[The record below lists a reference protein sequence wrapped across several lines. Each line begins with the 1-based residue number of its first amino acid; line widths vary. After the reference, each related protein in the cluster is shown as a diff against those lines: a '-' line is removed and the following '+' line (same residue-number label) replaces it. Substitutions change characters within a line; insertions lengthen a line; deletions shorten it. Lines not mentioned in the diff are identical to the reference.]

1 MRVVGMR
8 VLPVALM
15 VAYAALLLFD
25 LERFPAINPDE
36 SGYAEPAWTLI
47 TRGEFGA
54 PMYAGMFGM
63 EHRIYTNWPGRGVTT
78 VLPYL
83 IIGPT
88 LTAARLASV
97 VSALLLALF
106 SGLALRL
113 VLGRSLAWLDWLA
126 LVAVLTSP
134 VVVVA
139 GRFARPEIDV
149 ATWTMAMV
157 LCIEALSRETRRH
170 RRRGWAIAGGVCAG
184 IAFMMHQYG
193 LISLGVGV
201 LMALRVWG
209 GRNEWQFA
217 DTGWMVLGA
226 VVALVPWIAF
236 ILSDVPEFQL
246 QFRAAVA
253 NQAWRYPRGALAR
266 TVINELPGRYL
277 LDRQDYPVE
286 WDPWG
291 EVASQI
297 MPTFSTSEPFWPL
310 RLLVR
315 LARRP
320 LELGPVFVDR
330 IWWLGIGAATVAL
343 TAVGVARR
351 SASRTPLLT
360 IIGAAWVGALA
371 LVPNKWVGY
380 AATPTVFVGLGGH
393 VMASV
398 RLPDSRRARQMV
410 GVIIVV
416 TITLNVASIAS
427 AWTNTSR
434 SRNEVVGTLHDAIPA
449 GARVLIPFRE
459 WYTFVN
465 RNPAIGLEGRS
476 LPMFG
481 TSLAR
486 SAAEFGVEYVVM
498 IRSAS
503 GMKPF
508 YWVEA
513 GDPFVQV
520 VTVRES
526 LGQGVR
532 TVRGIGPGEEF
543 VIVEMT
549 QGQADVGAVT
559 ARL

>member
-1 MRVVGMR
+1 
-8 VLPVALM
+8 
-15 VAYAALLLFD
+15 
-25 LERFPAINPDE
+25 
-36 SGYAEPAWTLI
+36 
-47 TRGEFGA
+47 
-54 PMYAGMFGM
+54 
-63 EHRIYTNWPGRGVTT
+63 
-78 VLPYL
+78 
-83 IIGPT
+83 
-88 LTAARLASV
+88 
-97 VSALLLALF
+97 
-106 SGLALRL
+106 
-113 VLGRSLAWLDWLA
+113 
-126 LVAVLTSP
+126 
-134 VVVVA
+134 
-139 GRFARPEIDV
+139 
-149 ATWTMAMV
+149 
-157 LCIEALSRETRRH
+157 
-170 RRRGWAIAGGVCAG
+170 
-184 IAFMMHQYG
+184 MMHQYG
-193 LISLGVGV
+193 LISLGVGL
-201 LMALRVWG
+201 LMASRLWG
-209 GRNEWQFA
+209 GWTEWRIT
-217 DTGWMVLGA
+217 DTGWMVAGT
-226 VVALVPWIAF
+226 ALALLPWIAF

-253 NQAWRYPRGALAR
+253 NQAWRYPPGAFAR

-343 TAVGVARR
+343 TAVGVVRR

-371 LVPNKWVGY
+371 LVPNKWIGY
-380 AATPTVFVGLGGH
+380 AVTPTVFVGLWGH

-427 AWTNTSR
+427 AWTSTSR
-434 SRNEVVGTLHDAIPA
+434 SRNEVVGTLHDAIPV

-459 WYTFVN
+459 WYAFVG

-481 TSLAR
+481 TSLAS
-486 SAAEFGVEYVVM
+486 SAAEFDVEYVVLV
-498 IRSAS
+498 RSATNPAS
-503 GMKPF
+503 L
-508 YWVEA
+508 YWVDA
-513 GDPFVQV
+513 GDQSIKQLMDSV
-520 VTVRES
+520 S
-526 LGQGVR
+526 DGQSRSRVLVGR
-532 TVRGIGPGEEF
+532 SPGEE
-543 VIVEMT
+543 VIV
-549 QGQADVGAVT
+549 
-559 ARL
+559 ARLR